1 MDEVKNVVS
10 KCEGLESV
18 CFLGNITSASDVY
31 AKLAFVPEMKVTES
45 SSTEVLD
52 EF

>member
-1 MDEVKNVVS
+1 MDEVKNVVL
-10 KCEGLESV
+10 KCKGLLSV
-18 CFLGNITSASDVY
+18 CFLGKITSTSDVY
-31 AKLAFVPEMKVTES
+31 AKLAFVPETKVTES